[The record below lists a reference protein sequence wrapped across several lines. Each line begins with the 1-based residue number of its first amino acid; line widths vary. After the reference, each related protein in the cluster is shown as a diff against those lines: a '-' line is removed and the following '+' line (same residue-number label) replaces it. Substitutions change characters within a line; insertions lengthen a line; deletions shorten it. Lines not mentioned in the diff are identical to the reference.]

1 MNSDIYKDE
10 KKGGDRLV
18 TARQFILQILIPLR
32 EAWGYIYGYAGVKW
46 TSALQDK
53 IEQTTDENR
62 QASRQYGSQWIGRM
76 VTDCSGLLRW
86 ALRQLGLDIV
96 HHARYQYT
104 SACQNKGTLVGGKR
118 SDGKAILPGT
128 AVFLK
133 GDRAHI
139 HHVGVYVGSGICVEA
154 KGARYGVVT
163 SELSHWDF
171 WGELQMVDYTDA
183 AALEG
188 AIEIP
193 QRGDSA
199 GGDTPVSGMRA
210 VVNNPRNYLNLRTK
224 PDSSS
229 ARLAQMPRG
238 AVVEVIEG
246 PGTHDEWWQVRFAG
260 RIGWAWAEYLQL
272 IEDNVEEPGD
282 TDQVI
287 SAEPETAP
295 SAASDAAPAEELV
308 PRQQASPE
316 SDALEELRA
325 IRDRLDQLITRLAGH
340 SPDGG
345 AAE

>member
-1 MNSDIYKDE
+1 M
-10 KKGGDRLV
+10 V

-46 TSALQDK
+46 TSALQDI
-53 IEQTTDENR
+53 IERTTDENR

-104 SACQNKGTLVGGKR
+104 NACTNNGTLVNGQR
-118 SDGKAILPGT
+118 SDGKPILPGT

-133 GDRAHI
+133 GNKPHI

-163 SELSHWDF
+163 SRLDHWDY

-210 VVNNPRNYLNLRTK
+210 VVNNPRNYLNLRAK
-224 PDSSS
+224 PDSSA

-246 PGTHDEWWQVRFAG
+246 PGAHDEWWQVKFAG
-260 RIGWAWAEYLQL
+260 RLGWAWAEYLQL

-287 SAEPETAP
+287 SAEPETAH
-295 SAASDAAPAEELV
+295 SAASDAAPADST
-308 PRQQASPE
+308 PAQPSAQSITQADL
-316 SDALEELRA
+316 DALLDAVDRARAELETVRKLAESLKEA
-325 IRDRLDQLITRLAGH
+325 I
-340 SPDGG
+340 
-345 AAE
+345 E

>member
-1 MNSDIYKDE
+1 M
-10 KKGGDRLV
+10 V
-18 TARQFILQILIPLR
+18 

-104 SACQNKGTLVGGKR
+104 NACANKGTLVNGRR
-118 SDGKAILPGT
+118 SDGKPILPGT

-133 GDRAHI
+133 GDQAHI

-163 SELSHWDF
+163 SKLDHWDH

-188 AIEIP
+188 TMEIP
-193 QRGDSA
+193 ERGD
-199 GGDTPVSGMRA
+199 GVSESPASSQMRA
-210 VVNNPRNYLNLRTK
+210 VVNNPRNYLNLRAK

-238 AVVEVIEG
+238 VVVEVIEG
-246 PGTHDEWWQVRFAG
+246 PGTSDEWWQVKFAG
-260 RIGWAWAEYLQL
+260 RLGWAWAEYLQL

-282 TDQVI
+282 TEQEI
-287 SAEPETAP
+287 STEPSTAP
-295 SAASDAAPAEELV
+295 EDTDHIIPAKSEDEKSESANTEGPGDLIAE
-308 PRQQASPE
+308 AI
-316 SDALEELRA
+316 EELRR
-325 IRDRLDQLITRLAGH
+325 IRDSADRTIRIL
-340 SPDGG
+340 GG
-345 AAE
+345 NLQ

>member
-1 MNSDIYKDE
+1 MIKT
-10 KKGGDRLV
+10 V
-18 TARQFILQILIPLR
+18 TARAFIEKILIPLA
-32 EAWGYIYGYAGVKW
+32 EAWGYIYGYAGIRW
-46 TSALQDK
+46 TAALQDK
-53 IEQTTDENR
+53 IEQSTDENR
-62 QASRQYGSQWIGRM
+62 QASRMYGSQWIGKM

-104 SACQNKGTLVGGKR
+104 NACANKGTLVNGQR
-118 SDGKAILPGT
+118 SDGKPILPGT

-133 GDRAHI
+133 GNKPHI

-163 SELSHWDF
+163 SKLDHWDY
-171 WGELQMVDYTDA
+171 WGELQMVDYTGA

-188 AIEIP
+188 TMEIP
-193 QRGDSA
+193 ELGD
-199 GGDTPVSGMRA
+199 GVSELPASSQMRA
-210 VVNNPRNYLNLRTK
+210 VVNNPRNYLNLRAK

-246 PGTHDEWWQVRFAG
+246 PGTDAEWWQMRFAG
-260 RIGWAWAEYLQL
+260 RIGWAFAQYLSL
-272 IEDNVEEPGD
+272 IEPDVEEPGD

-295 SAASDAAPAEELV
+295 SAASDAAPADST
-308 PRQQASPE
+308 PAQPSAPPITQADL
-316 SDALEELRA
+316 DALLVLIETAQLA
-325 IRDRLDQLITRLAGH
+325 MDKLDTRLESMKHSVEAMMSREAG
-340 SPDGG
+340 
-345 AAE
+345 E